1 MEEIKCDVLVVGAG
15 PAGCSAARAAAE
27 AGAHT
32 IFIDKKQEIGIP
44 VQCAEAI
51 GEYLIPYLP
60 YRIPEEQ
67 LIWKIDGMLFWADD
81 ISLERSGGIWSGYA
95 INRTNFDTWLA
106 TNAVKSG
113 AHLFLESELIDL
125 ELSDGSHVTKAIV
138 KTKEGMKEIKP
149 QVVIGADGVH
159 SKVLDKVGFT
169 NIEDKCV
176 EVLSFE
182 LNNVELYKSRYEQ
195 LYLGDFSPGAY
206 GYIFPLSQ
214 TRANVGVGTLFR
226 TRKLEDCYEE
236 FLELPMVKKQLRTSK
251 KVLEKS
257 GWAPIQYLADKWNY
271 GNVLLVGDAAN
282 QNFKPFVEGVLP
294 GIICGDIA
302 GKTAADSVF
311 GKDSLDNYQNHVMDK
326 LGMFFLESDLFLDV
340 LYELSKS
347 SDRKNHLLRL
357 GISTA
362 IFSPQEIE
370 RLRKKDYASIK
381 TRFGSEELEYN
392 SAERNPEE

>member
-1 MEEIKCDVLVVGAG
+1 MQESKCDVLVVGAG
-15 PAGCSAARAAAE
+15 PAGSSAARAAAE

-32 IFIDKKQEIGIP
+32 ILIDKKQDIGVP
-44 VQCAEAI
+44 VQCAEAV

-60 YRIPEEQ
+60 YRIPDEQ

-95 INRTNFDTWLA
+95 INRANLDTWLA

-125 ELSDGSHVTKAIV
+125 EFSTGSHVTKAIV
-138 KTKEGMKEIKP
+138 KTKEGVKEIKP

-159 SKVLDKVGFT
+159 SKVLDTVGFT
-169 NIEDKCV
+169 YIEDKCV

-182 LNNVELYKSRYEQ
+182 LNNVDLYKPSYEQ

-214 TRANVGVGTLFR
+214 SRANVGVGTLFR

-236 FLELPMVKKQLRTSK
+236 FLELPMVKKQLRTGK
-251 KVLEKS
+251 KISEKS

-302 GKTAADSVF
+302 GKTASDFVF
-311 GKDSLDNYQNHVMDK
+311 GKDSLDNYPNHVKDK
-326 LGMFFLESDLFLDV
+326 LGPFFLESDLFLDV

-347 SDRKNHLLRL
+347 PDEKNHLLRL

-362 IFSPQEIE
+362 IFSPHEIE
-370 RLRKKDYASIK
+370 RLRVKDYASI
-381 TRFGSEELEYN
+381 RSNFGT
-392 SAERNPEE
+392 

>member
-1 MEEIKCDVLVVGAG
+1 MQEITCDVLVVGAG

-32 IFIDKKQEIGIP
+32 IFIDKKKEIGIP

-81 ISLERSGGIWSGYA
+81 ITIERSGGIWSGYA
-95 INRTNFDTWLA
+95 INRANFDRWLA

-113 AHLFLESELIDL
+113 AQLFLESELIDV
-125 ELSDGSHVTKAIV
+125 ELDDGSQVTKAIV
-138 KTKEGMKEIKP
+138 KTNEGVKEIKP

-159 SKVLDKVGFT
+159 SKVLDKLGFT
-169 NIEDKCV
+169 TIEDKCV

-182 LNNVELYKSRYEQ
+182 LNNVELHKPRYEQ

-214 TRANVGVGTLFR
+214 SRANVGVGTLFR
-226 TRKLEDCYEE
+226 TKNLEDCYDE
-236 FLELPMVKKQLRTSK
+236 FLELPEVKKQLRSSK
-251 KVLEKS
+251 KVIEKS

-271 GNVLLVGDAAN
+271 GNVLLAGDAAN

-294 GIICGDIA
+294 GIICGDTA
-302 GKTAADSVF
+302 GKTASDFVF
-311 GKDSLDNYQNHVMDK
+311 GKDSLDNYPNHVMDK
-326 LGMFFLESDLFLDV
+326 LGPFFLESDLFLDV

-347 SDRKNHLLRL
+347 SDKKNHLLRL

-362 IFSPQEIE
+362 IFFPQEIE
-370 RLRKKDYASIK
+370 RLRKKDYASI
-381 TRFGSEELEYN
+381 RIDFGSKEIE
-392 SAERNPEE
+392 

>member
-1 MEEIKCDVLVVGAG
+1 
-15 PAGCSAARAAAE
+15 
-27 AGAHT
+27 
-32 IFIDKKQEIGIP
+32 
-44 VQCAEAI
+44 
-51 GEYLIPYLP
+51 
-60 YRIPEEQ
+60 

-106 TNAVKSG
+106 TNALKSG
-113 AHLFLESELIDL
+113 AYLFLESELIDL

-138 KTKEGMKEIKP
+138 KTKEGVKEIKP

-214 TRANVGVGTLFR
+214 SRANVGVGTLFR

-251 KVLEKS
+251 VISEKS
-257 GWAPIQYLADKWNY
+257 GWAPIQYLADKWGY

-302 GKTAADSVF
+302 GKTASDSVF
-311 GKDSLDNYQNHVMDK
+311 GKDSLDNYPNHVMDK

-362 IFSPQEIE
+362 IFSPQEIK

-381 TRFGSEELEYN
+381 TRFDTEEIE
-392 SAERNPEE
+392 